1 MMNELLKIWRE
12 AKSATDYIVALW
24 ITVLAATFGIG
35 MIAILY
41 RLISDPATFRI

>member
-1 MMNELLKIWRE
+1 MINELLKIWKE
-12 AKSATDYIVALW
+12 AKSSTDYIVALW
-24 ITVLAATFGIG
+24 ITVLAVTFGVG